1 MGQHLYLPLLE
12 LLQPNENCENLVK
25 IDVSETDPGISSVQI
40 TVTEGTSA
48 SAATSPSVPGESAAP
63 AKPDDLRM
71 REILLNDAS
80 VEAS

>member
-1 MGQHLYLPLLE
+1 M
-12 LLQPNENCENLVK
+12 K

-40 TVTEGTSA
+40 TVTEGTSTAAA
-48 SAATSPSVPGESAAP
+48 STPSASTESTAP
-63 AKPDDLRM
+63 AKPDNLRM